1 MTDTLFPDLF
11 GPTPVGRVADRV
23 LRARGRAE
31 APVEPPS
38 RPDVASAPSAPRSD
52 AAAPALQVDFAAMFA
67 APVQRTGEPGAG
79 EPGVGV
85 PGAPKARSPRGDE
98 LLEGLNPPQREA
110 VLHAGSPVLVVA
122 GAGSGKTRVLT
133 RRIAYLISER
143 NVHPGSVL
151 AITFT
156 NKAAAEMRSRVV
168 ELVGNR
174 ARLMWVSTF
183 HSACVRILRA
193 DIDRFGM
200 AKNFSIYDD
209 TDAKRLM
216 SLVVRDAGI
225 DTKKY
230 PVRSVMNWVSNC
242 KNELIDFESARGKA
256 INGTEEIF
264 ADCYADYQRRLTAA
278 NALDF
283 DDLIMMSVNL
293 LQAFPDVRERY
304 RRRFRHV
311 LVDEY
316 QDTNHAQYALIRE
329 LCGVSTGTAAS
340 SGEVA
345 VEPPE
350 LMVVGD
356 SDQSIYAFRG
366 ADIRN
371 ILGFAAD
378 FPGAQT
384 SCGADYRS
392 TQTILTAPIGHHQNA
407 NRPRSGWSDAG
418 DGDRINYVADTEHRR
433 ARFIAGEI
441 DALVDAGGR
450 QRRRAVFY
458 RTNAQSAPSKTPHQG
473 RPAVPVVGRPFY
485 ERRSMDVSRPAGHLE
500 PGRRR
505 QHRRILNVPS
515 AASARRGDGEASR
528 RRTGVVP
535 AALVHRQVLKLA
547 ASAKQLDRLRRAD
560 RPTGPWWTTACRRT

>member
-1 MTDTLFPDLF
+1 MCI
-11 GPTPVGRVADRV
+11 RDR
-23 LRARGRAE
+23 
-31 APVEPPS
+31 
-38 RPDVASAPSAPRSD
+38 
-52 AAAPALQVDFAAMFA
+52 
-67 APVQRTGEPGAG
+67 
-79 EPGVGV
+79 
-85 PGAPKARSPRGDE
+85 
-98 LLEGLNPPQREA
+98 
-110 VLHAGSPVLVVA
+110 A

-304 RRRFRHV
+304 HRRFRHV

-316 QDTNHAQYALIRE
+316 QDTNHAQYCL
-329 LCGVSTGTAAS
+329 L
-340 SGEVA
+340 
-345 VEPPE
+345 
-350 LMVVGD
+350 
-356 SDQSIYAFRG
+356 Y
-366 ADIRN
+366 
-371 ILGFAAD
+371 
-378 FPGAQT
+378 T
-384 SCGADYRS
+384 SRC
-392 TQTILTAPIGHHQNA
+392 
-407 NRPRSGWSDAG
+407 
-418 DGDRINYVADTEHRR
+418 V
-433 ARFIAGEI
+433 
-441 DALVDAGGR
+441 
-450 QRRRAVFY
+450 
-458 RTNAQSAPSKTPHQG
+458 
-473 RPAVPVVGRPFY
+473 
-485 ERRSMDVSRPAGHLE
+485 
-500 PGRRR
+500 
-505 QHRRILNVPS
+505 
-515 AASARRGDGEASR
+515 
-528 RRTGVVP
+528 
-535 AALVHRQVLKLA
+535 
-547 ASAKQLDRLRRAD
+547 
-560 RPTGPWWTTACRRT
+560 